1 MGSWDQTS
9 HRKIHLKMKFSAVAL
24 AVILAVLISSC
35 EGQKGGAK
43 SAMRN
48 RGRGGGGR
56 GRSSMSRSHVDN
68 GSRGP
73 DDMFGNGNG
82 RKACVGLCYLRKLK
96 GKPPMPERET
106 GRKICVGLCYLK
118 KIRALRA
125 DKKG

>member
-48 RGRGGGGR
+48 RGRGGGSR
-56 GRSSMSRSHVDN
+56 GRTSMSRNYGES
-68 GSRGP
+68 GSKGP
-73 DDMFGNGNG
+73 DDVFGNGTG
-82 RKACVGLCYLRKLK
+82 RRACVGLCYLRKLQ
-96 GKPPMPERET
+96 GKPPLPERKE
-106 GRKICVGLCYLK
+106 RKACVGLCYLK
-118 KIRALRA
+118 KMRASKS
-125 DKKG
+125 DKKD